1 MKPLWLTI
9 VLIGLTLVIVACND
23 SGGIG
28 LSLSK
33 THHQVKISNSDLEDA
48 VLAKLRSDAQ
58 LVEETRLSV
67 RADVNKNLV
76 ILAGTVASDDART
89 KAIGLA
95 KSARAGLTVDSQ
107 IEVRPVVG

>member
-1 MKPLWLTI
+1 MKKRWLTI
-9 VLIGLTLVIVACND
+9 LLIGATLGTVACND
-23 SGGIG
+23 SGGIA
-28 LSLSK
+28 LSK
-33 THHQVKISNSDLEDA
+33 AYRQMKISNNDLEHA

-67 RADVNKNLV
+67 SADASKNLI
-76 ILAGTVASDDART
+76 ILSGIVSSDEART

-95 KSARAGLTVDSQ
+95 KGARAGLTVDNQ

>member
-1 MKPLWLTI
+1 MKQLGLTI
-9 VLIGLTLVIVACND
+9 VLIVSTLVTVACND

-33 THHQVKISNSDLEDA
+33 AYRQVKLSNSDLEDA

-58 LVEETRLSV
+58 LVEETRLAV

-76 ILAGTVASDDART
+76 TLSGIVASDEART

-95 KSARAGLTVDSQ
+95 KSARAGLTVDNQ